1 MRINDSVHIEKGG
14 EIIPKVTK
22 VEISEL
28 VLDTGNFIFINS
40 CPACDTELKT
50 IEDQAVHYCP
60 NYKKCPPQVS
70 GRIEHFISKNA
81 MKSELASGSEQK
93 PSVGAVGGPEIFWSD
108 VSGLWGRPGADFGAL
123 LLPPRAARVVFL
135 VRLPHEKVSNCLL
148 YTSPSPRDY

>member
-1 MRINDSVHIEKGG
+1 MFKFFTDKRWHLWSIGGTILILAATWYQVQLDVRINDSVYIEKGG

-22 VEISEL
+22 VEISER
-28 VLDTGNFIFINS
+28 VLDTGKFKFINS

-81 MKSELASGSEQK
+81 MNIEFL
-93 PSVGAVGGPEIFWSD
+93 GPET
-108 VSGLWGRPGADFGAL
+108 VKGLSL
-123 LLPPRAARVVFL
+123 I
-135 VRLPHEKVSNCLL
+135 HI
-148 YTSPSPRDY
+148 